1 MKYSKITLIG
11 LVFYSLISMSF
22 AKDENIFMFDDYR
35 VMEVVQGSL
44 TDQKREDLVLLVKAT
59 DSEGFQP
66 DQWNKNIVDKNR
78 RGLVIFLKKDNG
90 YQKILE
96 NKDFLASENEDGGV
110 YFPPELT
117 INLDKGLLYFNY
129 SHGRYGHWTYTFRHN
144 PKDNDFDLIGFD
156 NSSNRGPT
164 VLKMVSMNF
173 LTGKKKVL
181 TNPNEDN
188 EDFDIN
194 DFIETW
200 ETFDKPKTIKLSQL
214 KNIDDLVNIIYK

>member
-78 RGLVIFLKKDNG
+78 RGLVIFLKTDNG

-129 SHGRYGHWTYTFRHN
+129 SHGRYGH
-144 PKDNDFDLIGFD
+144 
-156 NSSNRGPT
+156 
-164 VLKMVSMNF
+164 
-173 LTGKKKVL
+173 
-181 TNPNEDN
+181 
-188 EDFDIN
+188 
-194 DFIETW
+194 
-200 ETFDKPKTIKLSQL
+200 
-214 KNIDDLVNIIYK
+214 